1 MAAGP
6 IRPAIWF
13 KISARLWRFAIKLK
27 VRINLDPSDV
37 RRDQSNWPRFQ
48 GDCTEETASLL
59 DPIGKCYSFAR
70 QMSIAPVNTTK
81 KSWNNRLADIPE
93 GSAALFFIQ
102 IFSTLGFAVLY
113 STLVLYATRHLHF
126 TAKEASAI
134 MGVFGAFNY
143 GLHLFGGYLGGRF
156 LSNRNLFVGGMV
168 LQVLGCGSIAI
179 GSMAAMY
186 WGLALFLTGSG
197 LNVTCINMMLTQ
209 RFAPEDERRESAFLW
224 NYAGMNI
231 GFFIGFSVAGHYQ
244 ETEAYGPLFVFAT
257 IGNFLAIVLAAFN
270 WKVLADRNTA
280 LLEVSPSRFRRRF
293 AIGIAI
299 LLGVPF
305 VVWFMLQHTGP
316 TGVALKAAS
325 AAVAAVLIYLTF
337 RHPHE
342 GERRKMWAYLILTL
356 GSLVFWSL
364 YQMAP
369 NGLQLFAVNNVNL
382 KVWGIDVAPQWVQNI
397 NTIVI
402 VVGGPLLAAL
412 FTHLRA
418 RGWKLDIPQQFSAS
432 LILMALGFL
441 ALPVGIALAD
451 ASGRSPFF
459 WLFLSYVFQSIGE
472 LLISPIGYAM
482 IGKLAPSK
490 YQGIMMGSWMLVT
503 GLASLFA
510 GDFSGMV
517 PEPTGTTASATNPEY
532 SKLFSRLGWG
542 SFVAGVV
549 LIALIPRLRK
559 LIQDPSLPQNKP
571 AESNPLQAS

>member
-1 MAAGP
+1 M
-6 IRPAIWF
+6 
-13 KISARLWRFAIKLK
+13 
-27 VRINLDPSDV
+27 DPWK
-37 RRDQSNWPRFQ
+37 R
-48 GDCTEETASLL
+48 
-59 DPIGKCYSFAR
+59 
-70 QMSIAPVNTTK
+70 
-81 KSWNNRLADIPE
+81 RLAQITE
-93 GSAALFFIQ
+93 GTAALFFIQ
-102 IFSTLGFAVLY
+102 IFCTLGFAVLY
-113 STLVLYATRHLHF
+113 STLVLYTTRHLHF
-126 TAKEASAI
+126 SAKEASAI

-156 LSNRNLFVGGMV
+156 LSNRNLFIGGMV
-168 LQVLGCGSIAI
+168 LQVFGCGSIAI
-179 GSMAAMY
+179 GSMASMY

-244 ETEAYGPLFVFAT
+244 ETEAYSPLFIFAT
-257 IGNFLAIVLAAFN
+257 VGNFMAIVLALFN
-270 WKVLADRNTA
+270 WRVLADRKTP
-280 LLEVSPSRFRRRF
+280 LLQATGAQFRARF
-293 AIGIAI
+293 AIGIGI
-299 LLGVPF
+299 LLCVPL
-305 VVWFMLQHTGP
+305 VVWLMLQHTGP
-316 TGVALKAAS
+316 TGIVLKAAS
-325 AAVAAVLIYLTF
+325 GAVGAALVYLTL
-337 RHPHE
+337 RHPQAS
-342 GERRKMWAYLILTL
+342 ERKKMWAYLILTL

-369 NGLQLFAVNNVNL
+369 NGLQLFAVNNVRL
-382 KVWGIDVAPQWVQNI
+382 RVWGIVVAPQWVQNI
-397 NTIVI
+397 NTVVI

-412 FTHLRA
+412 FSRLRA
-418 RGWKLDIPQQFSAS
+418 RGWRIDIPQQFAVS

-459 WLFLSYVFQSIGE
+459 WLFASYVLQSIGE

-490 YQGIMMGSWMLVT
+490 YQGIMMGTWMLVS

-517 PEPTGTTASATNPEY
+517 PEPTGTTAIATNPEY

-542 SFVAGVV
+542 SFVAGVA
-549 LIALIPRLRK
+549 LIALIPLLRK
-559 LIQDPSLPQNKP
+559 LIQDSPMRTREA
-571 AESNPLQAS
+571 AEEANTSVCS